1 MIWSLIIGIAEGV
14 ALAFIVAWYARHR
27 DERDEHKQPSK
38 SRLNTQEDKDRAEED
53 ARRRRQFDNL
63 MKYTGEKQKA

>member
-1 MIWSLIIGIAEGV
+1 MILSFIVGIAEGV
-14 ALAFIVAWYARHR
+14 ALALIIVWYARHR
-27 DERDEHKQPSK
+27 DERDEHEQPSK
-38 SRLNTQEDKDRAEED
+38 SRLNTQEDKERAEVD